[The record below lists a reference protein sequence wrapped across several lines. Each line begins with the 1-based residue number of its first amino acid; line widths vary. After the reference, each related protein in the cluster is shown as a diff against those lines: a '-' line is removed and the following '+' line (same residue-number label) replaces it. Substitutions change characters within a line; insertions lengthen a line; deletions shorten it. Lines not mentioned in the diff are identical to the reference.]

1 MLWKWETAVY
11 LWLAG
16 LGGGAYFAA
25 FLADRLSGGK
35 YKEWVRFSVYLGVP
49 VVLLGSL
56 LLVMDLGQ
64 QLRSWHLFTGF
75 RLVSPMSM
83 GSWILLIW
91 SAIGVAMIALWFAEA
106 FPAEEKGPFSAIASA
121 LRPLVP
127 VVDVLSWVAFVLA
140 ALLIAYTGVLLSA
153 TNQALWGGALLLP
166 ALFVASAISTGIA
179 ALLVVTSTRIG
190 PFLRDLFGEVG
201 ETTTAE
207 AVEELGKADAVVM
220 VIEAVV
226 LTGYLFWLS
235 AFSTPDAAWAAGLLL
250 SGSLSP
256 FFWIGVVFTGL
267 LIPLG
272 SEFIALRKAESGVP
286 VTALVSAL
294 SALFGG
300 LVLRAVVVFGG
311 QIGA

>member
-1 MLWKWETAVY
+1 MLWKWEVVVY

-25 FLADRLSGGK
+25 FLADRLSGGR
-35 YKEWVRFSVYLGVP
+35 YKEWVRFAVYLGVP

-75 RLVSPMSM
+75 RPVSPMSM

-106 FPAEEKGPFSAIASA
+106 FPAEEKGPLGAIASV

-127 VVDVLSWVAFVLA
+127 VANVLGWVAFVLA

-179 ALLVVTSTRIG
+179 ALLVVMSTGIG

-201 ETTTAE
+201 EATTAE

-220 VIEAVV
+220 VIESVI

-235 AFSTPDAAWAAGLLL
+235 TFSTPDAALAAGLLL
-250 SGSLSP
+250 FGSLSP
-256 FFWIGVVFTGL
+256 FFWVGIVFTGL
-267 LIPLG
+267 VIPLG
-272 SEFIALRKAESGVP
+272 LEFVALRKAEP
-286 VTALVSAL
+286 AIPLTALLSAL
-294 SALFGG
+294 CALFGG
-300 LVLRAVVVFGG
+300 LVLRAVMVFGG